1 MNEVDIKEK
10 IREIEEQIKENELH
24 IKQLDIKQYVL
35 KILIN
40 SSYGAISNQSNP
52 IGNDRLANAITGAGS
67 TSIKKVNDIAKAF
80 VSMKRSNKKDDT
92 FDYSKVVVANDTDS
106 AYISLAGC
114 GVNMFNDGLVTDEGY
129 KLAAECD
136 DFINK
141 EFVKWYSDISGS
153 KNVTINF
160 KREKICDTALFLKKK
175 DKDEEAKKNY
185 VLHVIDDEDTVYK
198 NGKFKY
204 TGVKFKRS
212 VIPAALKDA
221 GKKVV
226 ENMILTGDMSD
237 TNNLLSKIYEDYKVM
252 NLDDKAIIQRC
263 NNMEKYKTDADS
275 GYVSGTPGHIRAAM
289 NFNRVIKAM
298 NLKKYQEIKSGD
310 MAKIV
315 FLKPNK
321 FEIDKIA
328 YLDAWPKEFDNVF
341 IIDDA
346 VTFKKTIFDEIARF
360 YKSVDWPTFDPT
372 KNYSLNLLDLLGC

>member
-80 VSMKRSNKKDDT
+80 VRMKRGNDPNDT
-92 FDYSKVVVANDTDS
+92 YDYSKVVVANDTDS

-129 KLAAECD
+129 SIVKECD

-141 EFVKWYSDISGS
+141 EFVKWYSEISNS
-153 KNVTINF
+153 DNVTVNF
-160 KREKICDTALFLKKK
+160 KREKICDKALFLKKK
-175 DKDEEAKKNY
+175 DKDDAAKKNY

-198 NGKFKY
+198 GGKFKY
-204 TGVKFKRS
+204 TGVKFRRS
-212 VIPAALKDA
+212 VIPNGLKET
-221 GKKVV
+221 GKRVV
-226 ENMILTGDMSD
+226 ENIILKDNMYE
-237 TNNLLSKIYEDYKVM
+237 TNNLLSETYDAFKVM
-252 NLDDKAIIQRC
+252 SIDEKAIIQRC
-263 NNMEKYKTDADS
+263 NNMEKYKPDDDKS
-275 GYVSGTPGHIRAAM
+275 YISGTPGHIRAAI
-289 NFNRVIKAM
+289 NFNRVIKKM
-298 NLKKYQEIKSGD
+298 NLKKYPEIKSGD

-328 YLDAWPKEFDNVF
+328 FMDEWPKEFIGVF
-341 IIDDA
+341 DIDDA
-346 VTFKKTIFDEIARF
+346 VMFKKTIFDEIGRF
-360 YKSVDWPTFDPT
+360 YKSVDWPVFDPT
-372 KNYSLNLLDLLGC
+372 KNYALNLLDFFA